1 MRGGRTA
8 NLGRLMLL
16 KQLLHRQLCLEA
28 GLLLWGLSLLW
39 CSFFFSSLVG

>member
-1 MRGGRTA
+1 MRGGHTA

-28 GLLLWGLSLLW
+28 GLLLWWLSLW
-39 CSFFFSSLVG
+39 CTFFFLG